1 MKARTIKC
9 TSLIELHTQQKYYN
23 LLKLYRKAH
32 INDRKRLKVLGMFK
46 LMFNWKSRIVIRKS
60 IKRLVLRHLKR
71 YAKRE
76 AKLRRRIRHV
86 TISRGESVVNFIVII
101 LLLSL

>member
-9 TSLIELHTQQKYYN
+9 TTLIELHTQQKYYHI
-23 LLKLYRKAH
+23 LKLYQKAQVS
-32 INDRKRLKVLGMFK
+32 DRKRLKVLGMFK

-71 YAKRE
+71 FAKRE

-86 TISRGESVVNFIVII
+86 TISRGESAINFIFI
-101 LLLSL
+101 LLYHYH